1 MPSKK
6 TRRQQREAARHVPAA
21 LSQGGA
27 KGQAEAAP
35 AGAKAARAEKTYARD
50 PASRLKRL
58 YAWTVDASLVVM
70 LVVVLRRVAGGHLFN
85 PGAAPQDIFLFLAYF
100 VAPTGIWGRTP
111 GKWVAGI
118 VVVDEQGRTPGVAV
132 AISREVAWKVISYGL
147 AGLGLL
153 WIVFDRDRR
162 GLHDRLAG
170 TYVVHVPDSGV
181 PFLGRFFRA
190 KQRE

>member
-1 MPSKK
+1 MP
-6 TRRQQREAARHVPAA
+6 
-21 LSQGGA
+21 
-27 KGQAEAAP
+27 
-35 AGAKAARAEKTYARD
+35 RAEKTYARD

-58 YAWTVDASLVVM
+58 YAWTIDASLIVM
-70 LVVVLRRVAGGHLFN
+70 LVMVLGRATRGALFSRD
-85 PGAAPQDIFLFLAYF
+85 AAPQDIFLFLAYF
-100 VAPTGIWGRTP
+100 VAPTGIWGRTL

-132 AISREVAWKVISYGL
+132 AISREVAWKVIAYGL

-153 WIVFDRDRR
+153 WIVFDKERR

-181 PFLGRFFRA
+181 PFLSRLFRV
-190 KQRE
+190 KPRD